1 MILLY
6 VHQYFH
12 TAVHIVE
19 KAPSF
24 KGSSTYFLHQN
35 HRVWDLKIDSQMF
48 LKIPGGKNLRIH
60 MVTNIDSDSYFH
72 YLRVIL

>member
-12 TAVHIVE
+12 TAVHMAE
-19 KAPSF
+19 KALFF

-35 HRVWDLKIDSQMF
+35 HLVWDLKIDSQMF
-48 LKIPGGKNLRIH
+48 LKIPGSKKLRIH
-60 MVTNIDSDSYFH
+60 IVINIDSDSYFD